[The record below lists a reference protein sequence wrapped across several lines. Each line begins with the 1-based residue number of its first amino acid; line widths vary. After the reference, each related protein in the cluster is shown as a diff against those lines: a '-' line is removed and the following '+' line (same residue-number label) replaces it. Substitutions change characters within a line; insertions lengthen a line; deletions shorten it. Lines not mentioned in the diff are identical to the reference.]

1 MSFKVK
7 KWEDMTRKE
16 KIAGVVILLTIV
28 GIFLNLFSGPKQ
40 PAKQEQ
46 VAPTAIPTQVKTIN
60 YEVVKSWEI
69 PNGGFGKVI
78 VISPQ
83 NFNEADMTLL
93 GEKLKADTKN
103 DRNAFIF
110 IFDDKKAAEM
120 RDRLPSTTNPP
131 NETEQDYYDK
141 HFVGDYSR
149 NINSGYHQFTI
160 YFDGVIGTNQK
171 TIKY

>member
-1 MSFKVK
+1 MNFKVK
-7 KWEDMTRKE
+7 KWEEMSRKE
-16 KIAGVVILLTIV
+16 KIGGIVVLLTVI
-28 GIFLNLFSGPKQ
+28 GILLNLFSSPKQ
-40 PAKQEQ
+40 SAQQGQ
-46 VAPTAIPTQVKTIN
+46 VAPSPIPTQVKTIN
-60 YEVVKSWEI
+60 YEVFKSWEI

-83 NFNEADMTLL
+83 NFNETDMTLL
-93 GEKLKADTKN
+93 GEKLKADTKK

-110 IFDDKKAAEM
+110 IFDDKKAAQM
-120 RDRLPSTTNPP
+120 RDRLSSTANSL

-160 YFDGVIGTNQK
+160 YFDGVMGTNQK